1 MRAISAA
8 WSPPLATDTA
18 ATARPLAADAS
29 EIPAI
34 GPDVVHTD
42 PESRPV
48 SAVASPAPLSR
59 TSKPVSPVSP
69 VIDATATP
77 AHAIGREGAMPGIP
91 VSRYTIWYPPRGA
104 AGTHPTEFAAGRTEK

>member
-1 MRAISAA
+1 
-8 WSPPLATDTA
+8 
-18 ATARPLAADAS
+18 LAADAS

-59 TSKPVSPVSP
+59 TSKPVSPV
-69 VIDATATP
+69 IDATAMP
-77 AHAIGREGAMPGIP
+77 AHAIGREGAMPGIL
-91 VSRYTIWYPPRGA
+91 VGRYTIWYPPRGA
-104 AGTHPTEFAAGRTEK
+104 AEAQAAELVSDRVEK